1 MLNYLKI
8 IHFHGKKVY
17 LQVYGLQVI
26 VIYPTSTCRN
36 KFRWNIYYWE
46 LNLKIF
52 FPKPSI
58 FTTLCQI
65 TSCNLQQCCDIFLV
79 DGMQR
84 SMGPHPLEISLMFP
98 TGSFSIFGHLDVF
111 QVFHCGQDLGQ
122 PSAIFASWRWER
134 WTRSFCSAMFPAAGT
149 MLRACS
155 CMSLQD
161 RYVVPPNTF
170 CKSTLSQFTV
180 LKCWVPEG
188 QHPKNTLV
196 QWRRMMVTLGDIG
209 ERVGE
214 PVVQLYWA
222 SPVTGGF
229 HLHQEYIKAWQIHL
243 SEVSHSW
250 FICWDRWRAAW
261 AYPSAKWHGK
271 RHIKEVLPLIATA
284 RARLLQRC
292 KLAASFKPAPK
303 HWN

>member
-8 IHFHGKKVY
+8 IHFHRKKVY

-84 SMGPHPLEISLMFP
+84 SRGPHPLEISLMFP
-98 TGSFSIFGHLDVF
+98 TGSFSVFGHLDVF

-122 PSAIFASWRWER
+122 PSAIFASWQWER

-149 MLRACS
+149 TLRARS

-161 RYVVPPNTF
+161 RYVVPSNAF
-170 CKSTLSQFTV
+170 CKSALSRFTV

-196 QWRRMMVTLGDIG
+196 QWRRTMVTLGDIG

-214 PVVQLYWA
+214 PVVQHLLSITCHRRISPASGVYQGLTN
-222 SPVTGGF
+222 SPVRGF
-229 HLHQEYIKAWQIHL
+229 TQLIYLPGQGESCLGLSLSKVAWEEAH
-243 SEVSHSW
+243 
-250 FICWDRWRAAW
+250 
-261 AYPSAKWHGK
+261 
-271 RHIKEVLPLIATA
+271 
-284 RARLLQRC
+284 
-292 KLAASFKPAPK
+292 
-303 HWN
+303 